1 MNKSLAF
8 AVVVMVVA
16 LVSGIGAL
24 TMNPASNALAD
35 SADTAQTLIVR
46 DSNGNFAANTISLD
60 GPFQLKSK
68 TLAQLQLLVPAAG
81 DSYFCSNCTG
91 SLGATGKI
99 LVATGTSAGNFADA
113 AGGIFK

>member
-1 MNKSLAF
+1 MNKSLAL
-8 AVVVMVVA
+8 AVIAVVVA
-16 LVSGIGAL
+16 LVAGVGAL

-35 SADTAQTLIVR
+35 SADTAQTIVVR
-46 DSNGNFAANTISLD
+46 DGSGNFAANSISLD

-68 TLAQLQLLVPAAG
+68 TLAQLQLLVPTAG
-81 DSYFCSNCTG
+81 DVYFCSNCTG
-91 SLGATGKI
+91 ALGATGKI

>member
-1 MNKSLAF
+1 MKYLVF
-8 AVVVMVVA
+8 AVAVVVVA
-16 LVSGIGAL
+16 LVSGLSAL

-35 SADTAQTLIVR
+35 SADTAQTIVVR
-46 DSNGNFAANTISLD
+46 DGSGNFAANTVSLD
-60 GPFQLKSK
+60 GPLQPKSK
-68 TLAQLQLLVPAAG
+68 TLAQLQALVPAAG
-81 DSYFCSNCTG
+81 DVYFCSNCTG

>member
-16 LVSGIGAL
+16 LVAGVGAL

-35 SADTAQTLIVR
+35 SADTAQTIVVR
-46 DSNGNFAANTISLD
+46 DGSGNFAANTITLD
-60 GPFQLKSK
+60 GPFRQSSK
-68 TLAQLQLLVPAAG
+68 TLAQLQLIVPTVG
-81 DSYFCSNCTG
+81 DVYFCNNCTG
-91 SLGATGKI
+91 ALGATGKI
-99 LVATGTSAGNFADA
+99 LVATGTAAGNFADA